1 MKTFSLLH
9 VIAILAL
16 SPAAHAQN
24 DTAHHRAVYSRINDS
39 EKSFQ
44 KVSATYKDDPLVFSL
59 TGWMQ
64 GGEVLKIIAVSNE
77 DGDGVEE
84 YYLEDGKPLFVFSTY
99 KKDHLS
105 KSPKIIE
112 NRLYFK
118 DGAIFKW
125 LTNDKD
131 GGILHAED
139 YVSEGERLTSNA
151 AAFLKAL
158 KNKGAGKG
166 KAKAAQ
172 VAEGVFTGI
181 EQGDYFH
188 WNMRTS
194 SGADLSFFILTPD
207 ASVEKVLENPQAF
220 AGKKCRVTW
229 KKSMETIPE
238 AGGKTEVSQ
247 ILSVEWLGKK

>member
-1 MKTFSLLH
+1 MKTLSLLP
-9 VIAILAL
+9 ALAFL
-16 SPAAHAQN
+16 AFSTVVQAQN
-24 DTAHHRAVYSRINDS
+24 DTAHHRSVYARINDG

-44 KVSATYKDDPLVFSL
+44 KVTGTYKDEPLEFSL

-64 GGEVLKIIAVSNE
+64 GGKIHKIIALSNE

-84 YYLEDGKPLFVFSTY
+84 YYLEDEKPLFVFSTY
-99 KKDHLS
+99 KKDHLG
-105 KSPKIIE
+105 KSPKTIE

-125 LTNDKD
+125 LTNDKE
-131 GGILHAED
+131 GGVLHAED

-151 AAFLKAL
+151 EAFLKAL
-158 KNKGAGKG
+158 KNKGEGNG

-188 WNMRTS
+188 WNMSTS
-194 SGADLSFFILTPD
+194 SGEDLSFFILKAD
-207 ASVEKVLENPQAF
+207 ASVEKVLENPEAF
-220 AGKKCRVTW
+220 AGKKCRAIW

-247 ILSVEWLGKK
+247 ILSVEWPGKK